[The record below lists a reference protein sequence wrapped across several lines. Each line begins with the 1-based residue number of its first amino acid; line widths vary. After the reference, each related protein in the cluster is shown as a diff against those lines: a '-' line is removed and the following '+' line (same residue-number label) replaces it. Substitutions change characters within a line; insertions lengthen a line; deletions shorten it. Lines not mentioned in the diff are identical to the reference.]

1 LDTKDKER
9 YNIVQPLLLAA
20 MMAIGIMI
28 GVKINETKT
37 YPLIEKIDYNNG
49 AQYTGRV
56 EELLRFIENKYVDD
70 IKTEELLDE
79 ALSALINKLD
89 PHSTYLSPAE
99 LEDVNDQMNGNFRGV
114 GIETMMVDD
123 TVVIYR
129 VLENSPAKKAGFK
142 PFDQLISI
150 DGLQVAG
157 QNLKFAEI
165 RKNLRKSLGAELE
178 IELKRKNQILNKTLT
193 VNDIP
198 VNTISAA
205 YKLHDSIGFIKVDR
219 FANNTYREF
228 MEKVEDLFSD
238 TKCKH
243 LIIDLR
249 GNPGG
254 YLPEATNILCQIFE
268 EKNLLLVYTEGK
280 NSKKSEYKT
289 TGKRFFNIQK
299 VVVLIDENSASASEI
314 IAGSIQDWDRGVV
327 IGRRSYGKGLV
338 QEQYDLNNGGAIRL
352 TVARYYTPSGRSLQ
366 RNYRDREV
374 YDNDLN
380 TRYDNGHLF
389 QIDTLHSSDV
399 LDTATFYTM
408 RLNRKV
414 KGGGGVSPD
423 IFVPLDSI
431 YLNESYLKIESKL
444 SEFVVTRG
452 IDFSLQSYNNYDQI
466 SGFKGSDEFYSKF
479 AKYAKL
485 DVNDKILKN
494 HRSHLDKSIKYLLA
508 MMNMDES
515 TSIRIDNNSDKVFNE
530 ALDYILKNKTLQ

>member
-1 LDTKDKER
+1 
-9 YNIVQPLLLAA
+9 

-37 YPLIEKIDYNNG
+37 YPLIEPIDYNNG
-49 AQYTGRV
+49 VQYTGRV
-56 EELLRFIENKYVDD
+56 EELLRFIENKYVDN
-70 IKTEELLDE
+70 IETEELLDE

-89 PHSTYLSPAE
+89 PHSSYLTPAE

-114 GIETMMVDD
+114 GFETMMVDD
-123 TVVIYR
+123 TVIIYR
-129 VLENSPAKKAGFK
+129 VLENSPAKNAGFK

-157 QNLKFAEI
+157 KNLKFAEI
-165 RKNLRKSLGAELE
+165 RKNLRKSIGAELK

-193 VNDIP
+193 VNEIP

-205 YKLHDSIGFIKVDR
+205 YKLHDSIAYIKVDR
-219 FANNTYREF
+219 FANHTYREF
-228 MEKVEDLFSD
+228 MEKVEELYGDGKS
-238 TKCKH
+238 KH

-254 YLPEATNILCQIFE
+254 YLPEATNMLCQIFE
-268 EKNLLLVYTEGK
+268 EKDLLLVYTEGK

-314 IAGSIQDWDRGVV
+314 IAGSIQDWDRGVI

-366 RNYRDREV
+366 RNYLDREV
-374 YDNDLN
+374 YDNDL
-380 TRYDNGHLF
+380 TARFDNGQYF
-389 QIDTLHSSDV
+389 KNDTLSANSDQ
-399 LDTATFYTM
+399 DTTNYYTL

-414 KGGGGVSPD
+414 KGSGGVSPD

-431 YLNESYLKIESKL
+431 YLNEAYLDIESKL

-452 IDFSLQSYNNYDQI
+452 TEFSLETYNNYDQI
-466 SGFKGSDEFYSKF
+466 NGFKGSNEFYSKF

-485 DVNDKILKN
+485 DVNDTILKN

-508 MMNMDES
+508 MMNIGES
-515 TSIRIDNNSDKVFNE
+515 TSIQIDNNSDKAFNE
-530 ALDYILKNKTLQ
+530 ALDFILKNKTLQ